1 MGKSPLHKD
10 GQFTVGENKLMSIVL
25 AVLFFALFAYGI
37 FDAARLRFKNI
48 DYQSY
53 VLALALVPC
62 FYFLRRIKSKRIYVR
77 INKTGIYMDEQL
89 VTPWSHLL
97 KAYLGQE
104 KKKKIYDLQDK
115 FILIVEY
122 RGADPTKGYRKKI
135 PLTNTQNKSEEE
147 VLEAVEFFWK
157 LYKRESGQ

>member
-1 MGKSPLHKD
+1 MGKYSLHKD
-10 GQFTVGENKLMSIVL
+10 GEFVVGENKLMYIVL
-25 AVLFFALFAYGI
+25 AILFFALFAYGV
-37 FDAARLRFKNI
+37 FDAIRLRFKNI

-53 VLALALVPC
+53 VLALALIPC
-62 FYFLRRIKSKRIYVR
+62 IFCLRRIKSKRVYVR
-77 INKTGIYMDEQL
+77 INKAGIYMDEQL
-89 VTPWSHLL
+89 VTGWSHLL

-147 VLEAVEFFWK
+147 VLEAVDFFWK
-157 LYKRESGQ
+157 LYRQEPGH